1 MAINFPTSIDSLT
14 NPISSNTLDNPS
26 HAGQHSD
33 ANDAI
38 EALETKVGV
47 NSSAV
52 SGSIDYK
59 LTNTSSSN
67 PGHKHTLAN
76 GATDVTASAAELNQL
91 DDVSVG
97 GTSSGDVVTIDGTQ
111 ILTNKT
117 INGDNNTITNLAHGS
132 EVDNPSSGVHGI
144 TGNVVGTTDTQT
156 LTNKTLTNPK
166 LNEDVAVT
174 IKASELNG
182 LLTGWIP
189 AGETWTYASATT
201 ITVPSGAAS
210 KYQKGDKIK
219 LTQTTVKYFYVVSVA
234 DTVLTVTGGSDYTV
248 ANAAITLP
256 YFSKVENPQ
265 GFPGYFNCTLTASV
279 SSGTLTTCTSIGRF
293 SVDGSWVTL
302 NGKITLTDKGT
313 GSGVLRST
321 VPISAAGT
329 ISCVGFGRESGVS
342 GADVQIYLTTTLII
356 FYGMVIT
363 NGYETQYCIRYLYT

>member
-1 MAINFPTSIDSLT
+1 MAISYPVSIDSLT

-33 ANDAI
+33 INDAV
-38 EALETKVGV
+38 EALEAKVGAD
-47 NSSAV
+47 SSAV
-52 SGSIDYK
+52 TSSHDYK
-59 LTNTSSSN
+59 IDALE
-67 PGHKHTLAN
+67 
-76 GATDVTASAAELNQL
+76 TDVSTLESALP
-91 DDVSVG
+91 
-97 GTSSGDVVTIDGTQ
+97 TGDI
-111 ILTNKT
+111 
-117 INGDNNTITNLAHGS
+117 
-132 EVDNPSSGVHGI
+132 
-144 TGNVVGTTDTQT
+144 VGTTDTQT

-342 GADVQIYLTTTLII
+342 GADVQIYITTTLII

>member
-111 ILTNKT
+111 TLTNKT

-156 LTNKTLTNPK
+156 LTNKTLLSPK
-166 LNEDVAVT
+166 INEDVALTSTSTELNYVDGVTSAIQTQLNSKQGDIKFTLLASGKVTDTTNGVT
-174 IKASELNG
+174 ISNIGNSGIYLIFTEGWAASTSGKAGFAICSNISG
-182 LLTGWIP
+182 GYGYVDTIKSG
-189 AGETWTYASATT
+189 TYSGTVTMPSATS
-201 ITVPSGAAS
+201 INIKP
-210 KYQKGDKIK
+210 YNGDGCI
-219 LTQTTVKYFYVVSVA
+219 Y
-234 DTVLTVTGGSDYTV
+234 
-248 ANAAITLP
+248 
-256 YFSKVENPQ
+256 
-265 GFPGYFNCTLTASV
+265 
-279 SSGTLTTCTSIGRF
+279 SI
-293 SVDGSWVTL
+293 
-302 NGKITLTDKGT
+302 
-313 GSGVLRST
+313 LRL
-321 VPISAAGT
+321 A
-329 ISCVGFGRESGVS
+329 
-342 GADVQIYLTTTLII
+342 LW
-356 FYGMVIT
+356 
-363 NGYETQYCIRYLYT
+363 